1 MHSRTHL
8 FFLLHA
14 ISSLTMAADGTQDDN
29 CVELDGETQE
39 RKKQI
44 SALLSDSNLRDSLIQ
59 KLTEGDHV
67 AKQNTPNQKNDGIM
81 LVGNPFGSGGWQA
94 FPVQF
99 PCIPFA

>member
-1 MHSRTHL
+1 
-8 FFLLHA
+8 
-14 ISSLTMAADGTQDDN
+14 MAADGTQDDKH
-29 CVELDGETQE
+29 VELDGEMQE

-59 KLTEGDHV
+59 KLTEGGHV
-67 AKQNTPNQKNDGIM
+67 TKQNTPNQKNDGIM
-81 LVGNPFGSGGWQA
+81 LGRNPFGSGGWPA